1 MVGPNYHKPPVQI
14 PVAFKESASWRR
26 AEANPQGALS
36 STWWLIY
43 QDDTLSHL
51 VDRALKANQS
61 IIAAEAAYRLAK
73 ATVAANVAQLYPTAT
88 AGLSMA
94 RTGVGSGV
102 PIGSTAALGTAAG
115 RVSGAP
121 SNLYSANATV
131 SWEPDLWGRIRR
143 EIEASKEE
151 AQATDAQL
159 AGERLSITATLAI
172 DYFALR
178 QADIDIDLL
187 RRQQQIDARIL
198 DMTRAAYAHAQASA
212 NAVLAAQDT
221 LELVVADLQATL
233 TSREQDE
240 HAIAVL
246 IGVPPADFSLAPLQD
261 YPFTAPPAPLAL
273 PSQLLERRPDVVT
286 AERTAAS
293 ANALIGVAVAA
304 FYPVLDLSAEAGFES
319 NTVSHLFSLPSRLW
333 TLGPSLSETI
343 FDGGART
350 AAVRQARATFDED
363 VANYRGAVLTAF
375 QDVENSLSS
384 YNHLQAQSVAFANI
398 YQRNQQL
405 FSSQG
410 AAFAV
415 GSASEDSLLTQQ
427 LVLVQAEQNL
437 KDTQSLLAQSSVT
450 LVENLG
456 GGWQWDDIKGAAVSP
471 PAAAAQSSDRVGQ
484 PDQAKTGSP

>member
-1 MVGPNYHKPPVQI
+1 
-14 PVAFKESASWRR
+14 
-26 AEANPQGALS
+26 
-36 STWWLIY
+36 
-43 QDDTLSHL
+43 
-51 VDRALKANQS
+51 
-61 IIAAEAAYRLAK
+61 
-73 ATVAANVAQLYPTAT
+73 
-88 AGLSMA
+88 
-94 RTGVGSGV
+94 
-102 PIGSTAALGTAAG
+102 
-115 RVSGAP
+115 
-121 SNLYSANATV
+121 
-131 SWEPDLWGRIRR
+131 
-143 EIEASKEE
+143 
-151 AQATDAQL
+151 
-159 AGERLSITATLAI
+159 
-172 DYFALR
+172 
-178 QADIDIDLL
+178 
-187 RRQQQIDARIL
+187 
-198 DMTRAAYAHAQASA
+198 
-212 NAVLAAQDT
+212 
-221 LELVVADLQATL
+221 
-233 TSREQDE
+233 
-240 HAIAVL
+240 
-246 IGVPPADFSLAPLQD
+246 
-261 YPFTAPPAPLAL
+261 
-273 PSQLLERRPDVVT
+273 
-286 AERTAAS
+286 
-293 ANALIGVAVAA
+293 
-304 FYPVLDLSAEAGFES
+304 VLDLSAEAGFES